1 MVHIHTAVDDLG
13 MFREFEFGK
22 TEDGTQSGKAGRRR
36 TDEGPPLGPFPSRE
50 SQGVARPLLRHHPSQ
65 GQVPVDL
72 SLAPGRP
79 QSVSLSDWSKS
90 VSPLRGSSRRRW

>member
-1 MVHIHTAVDDLG
+1 MVHIHTAVDDRG

-22 TEDGTQSGKAGRRR
+22 TEGGTQSGEVGRRR
-36 TDEGPPLGPFPSRE
+36 TDECPPPGSFPSRE

-79 QSVSLSDWSKS
+79 QFVSVSGLNKS
-90 VSPLRGSSRRRW
+90 VSPFRGSSRRRW

>member
-1 MVHIHTAVDDLG
+1 

-22 TEDGTQSGKAGRRR
+22 IEDGAQSGEVGRKRA
-36 TDEGPPLGPFPSRE
+36 DESPPLGRG
-50 SQGVARPLLRHHPSQ
+50 SQGVARPLLRRHPSQ

-79 QSVSLSDWSKS
+79 QSVSASEGSKS
-90 VSPLRGSSRRRW
+90 VSPLRGSSSRRRW